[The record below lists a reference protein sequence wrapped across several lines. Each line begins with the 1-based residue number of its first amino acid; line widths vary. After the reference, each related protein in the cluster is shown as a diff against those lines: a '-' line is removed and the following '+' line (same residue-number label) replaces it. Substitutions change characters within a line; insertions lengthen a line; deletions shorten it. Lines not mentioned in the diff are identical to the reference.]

1 MKKKYETKAEMM
13 WKIGKEQEEEFR
25 KKFSTIE
32 DEETLDE
39 LFKLIRGTEYRR
51 GKEDGRNE
59 IIKEMKNEN

>member
-1 MKKKYETKAEMM
+1 MKNKKMDTKAQMM

-25 KKFSTIE
+25 KKFST
-32 DEETLDE
+32 ETL
-39 LFKLIRGTEYRR
+39 EYRR